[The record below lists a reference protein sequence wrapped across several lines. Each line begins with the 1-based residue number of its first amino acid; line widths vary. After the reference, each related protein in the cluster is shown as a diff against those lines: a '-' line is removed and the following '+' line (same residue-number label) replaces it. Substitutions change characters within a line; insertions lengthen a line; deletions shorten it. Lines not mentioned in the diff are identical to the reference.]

1 MATNTQIH
9 CGCGATLNTSIPH
22 IIESFDALH
31 GNAEHQNLVLQIRK
45 DGNEIRKAKWQVQKN
60 GI

>member
-9 CGCGATLNTSIPH
+9 CGCGATLNTAIPH

-45 DGNEIRKAKWQVQKN
+45 DGNEIGKAKWKVLKN